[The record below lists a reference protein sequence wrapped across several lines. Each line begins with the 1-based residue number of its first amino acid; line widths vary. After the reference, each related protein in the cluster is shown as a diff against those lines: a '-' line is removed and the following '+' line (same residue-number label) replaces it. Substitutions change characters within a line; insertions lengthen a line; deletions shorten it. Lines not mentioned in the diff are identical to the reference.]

1 MMKAHM
7 RLCKSFRE
15 IREEDEEFSDADSDI
30 QNFISAPASPREKEA
45 L

>member
-1 MMKAHM
+1 M
-7 RLCKSFRE
+7 RRCKSFRE
-15 IREEDEEFSDADSDI
+15 IRESDDEFPYPDDEDM